1 MSELV
6 TEAELMRIYWETV
19 QPLYGYTSR
28 RCGGDRELAE
38 DVTQEAWL
46 RAIREWR
53 VRGLPA
59 KPLAWLMAVSRNLI
73 VDQLRRREHVPL
85 EAVSATDVL
94 AAVDDGNVSASVEIV
109 SLVTAALTRLSR
121 AEAQLLEAFHFER
134 FKVAQLATT
143 YGVSERAIEGRL
155 RRARARLRQQI
166 ELTLKAE
173 GGLA

>member
-1 MSELV
+1 MPELV
-6 TEAELMRIYWETV
+6 PEAQLMQIYWDTV
-19 QPLYGYTSR
+19 QPLYGYVSR

-38 DVTQEAWL
+38 DVTQEAWF

-59 KPLAWLMAVSRNLI
+59 KPLAWLMSVSRNLI
-73 VDQLRRREHVPL
+73 IDQLRRREHVSL
-85 EAVSATDVL
+85 DAVAPADVL
-94 AAVDDGNVSASVEIV
+94 AAVDDGTMTQSVEIA
-109 SLVTAALTRLSR
+109 SLVTAALARLSQ

-155 RRARARLRQQI
+155 RRARARLRHQI
-166 ELTLKAE
+166 ELSMKAE

>member
-1 MSELV
+1 MNELV
-6 TEAELMRIYWETV
+6 DEADLMRIYWDSV
-19 QPLYGYTSR
+19 QPLYGYASR

-38 DVTQEAWL
+38 DVTQETWL

-53 VRGLPA
+53 VKGIPA
-59 KPLAWLMAVSRNLI
+59 KPLAWLMSVSRNLI
-73 VDQLRRREHVPL
+73 IDQLRRREHVSL
-85 EAVSATDVL
+85 DAVAPADVL
-94 AAVDDGNVSASVEIV
+94 AAVDEGTVSQSVEIV

-155 RRARARLRQQI
+155 RRARARLRHQI